1 MAQSSEIKSQI
12 DALLG
17 QINPLLE
24 QLPNAEDYFQKRV
37 NEAYNY
43 NLGPLTNAANI
54 EAKMYSLPG
63 TLMSQYD
70 QEFGGKT
77 GVSANQRINSILGQL
92 GQQGALA
99 NTAWG
104 LADQS
109 KTRINDLAN
118 SLYNQYKASI
128 EAYQQKL
135 APLLSI
141 WERMY
146 SEENA
151 NKRAQMS
158 RGGSSYGGRNWG
170 DITIVDDTS
179 NTESDT
185 KPTSSTLSPGNAL
198 SLVGGLGGSGLP
210 LNSLQPEVG
219 GGGVTQII
227 PSANSLVPNGNV
239 LSGRGVVNMSRS
251 NHILPNSLY

>member
-109 KTRINDLAN
+109 KMRINDLAN
-118 SLYNQYKASI
+118 SLYNQYKAGI
-128 EAYQQKL
+128 EARQQKL
-135 APLLSI
+135 APLMSI

-158 RGGSSYGGRNWG
+158 RSGGGYTGIPWG
-170 DITIVDDTS
+170 NLKIVD
-179 NTESDT
+179 NTPAPAAT
-185 KPTSSTLSPGNAL
+185 TPNKPLPIQTNT
-198 SLVGGLGGSGLP
+198 VGLNTP
-210 LNSLQPEVG
+210 LNSLGMPISNSTGLNILNSAGSTAVPIVTSG
-219 GGGVTQII
+219 SGVINA
-227 PSANSLVPNGNV
+227 PKKNSY
-239 LSGRGVVNMSRS
+239 
-251 NHILPNSLY
+251 LPPIY

>member
-1 MAQSSEIKSQI
+1 MAQSSEIKTQI

-92 GQQGALA
+92 GRQGALA

-109 KTRINDLAN
+109 KMRINDLAN
-118 SLYNQYKASI
+118 SLYNQYKAGI
-128 EAYQQKL
+128 EARQQKL
-135 APLLSI
+135 SPLLSI

-146 SEENA
+146 AEEQANARAARSGGGRTVYVNPWENIEYEDDEENT
-151 NKRAQMS
+151 Q
-158 RGGSSYGGRNWG
+158 GGSSKNVPTPRDTTRFPVAQYSPNYQPSSNPVQKF
-170 DITIVDDTS
+170 IDDLLG
-179 NTESDT
+179 
-185 KPTSSTLSPGNAL
+185 KGTLA
-198 SLVGGLGGSGLP
+198 
-210 LNSLQPEVG
+210 G
-219 GGGVTQII
+219 GGG
-227 PSANSLVPNGNV
+227 GK
-239 LSGRGVVNMSRS
+239 GW
-251 NHILPNSLY
+251 

>member
-1 MAQSSEIKSQI
+1 MAQSNEIKTQI
-12 DALLG
+12 DTLLG
-17 QINPLLE
+17 QINPMLE
-24 QLPNAEDYFQKRV
+24 QLPGAEDYYKKRV

-109 KTRINDLAN
+109 KMRINDLAN
-118 SLYNQYKASI
+118 SLYNQYKAGI
-128 EAYQQKL
+128 EARQQKL

-146 SEENA
+146 
-151 NKRAQMS
+151 
-158 RGGSSYGGRNWG
+158 
-170 DITIVDDTS
+170 
-179 NTESDT
+179 
-185 KPTSSTLSPGNAL
+185 
-198 SLVGGLGGSGLP
+198 
-210 LNSLQPEVG
+210 
-219 GGGVTQII
+219 
-227 PSANSLVPNGNV
+227 
-239 LSGRGVVNMSRS
+239 
-251 NHILPNSLY
+251 

>member
-1 MAQSSEIKSQI
+1 MAQSSEIKTQI
-12 DALLG
+12 DTLLG

-24 QLPNAEDYFQKRV
+24 QLPGAEDYYKKRV

-43 NLGPLTNAANI
+43 NLEPLTNAANI

-92 GQQGALA
+92 GRQGALA

-109 KTRINDLAN
+109 KARINDLAN
-118 SLYNQYKASI
+118 SLLNQYKTGI
-128 EAYQQKL
+128 EAKQSQL
-135 APLLSI
+135 SPLLSI

-158 RGGSSYGGRNWG
+158 RGGGSSYGGRNWG
-170 DITIVDDTS
+170 DITVVDNTPGTKS
-179 NTESDT
+179 NTQS
-185 KPTSSTLSPGNAL
+185 TSSTLSPGNAL
-198 SLVGGLGGSGLP
+198 SWIGGLGGSGMP
-210 LNSLQPEVG
+210 LNSLQPGAG
-219 GGGVTQII
+219 GAGVTQIV
-227 PSANSLVPNGNV
+227 PGMNSTGNILNG
-239 LSGRGVVNMSRS
+239 SGVVNMPRG
-251 NHILPNSLY
+251 NRILPNSLY

>member
-1 MAQSSEIKSQI
+1 MAQSNEIKTQI
-12 DALLG
+12 DTLLG
-17 QINPLLE
+17 QINPMLE
-24 QLPNAEDYFQKRV
+24 QLPGAEDYYKKRV

-77 GVSANQRINSILGQL
+77 GVSAMQRINSILGQL

-158 RGGSSYGGRNWG
+158 RGGSSYSGRNWG
-170 DITIVDDTS
+170 DIAIVDKTP
-179 NTESDT
+179 TSDT
-185 KPTSSTLSPGNAL
+185 KTDTTSNNGQPFKIGYPDTNGLSIGGNTSGGPL
-198 SLVGGLGGSGLP
+198 GLGPGVGSVP
-210 LNSLQPEVG
+210 VVG
-219 GGGVTQII
+219 GGNIWTG
-227 PSANSLVPNGNV
+227 G
-239 LSGRGVVNMSRS
+239 GVVNMSR
-251 NHILPNSLY
+251 NNRILPNSLY

>member
-1 MAQSSEIKSQI
+1 MAQSSEIKTQI

-24 QLPNAEDYFQKRV
+24 QLPGAEDYYKKRV

-92 GQQGALA
+92 GRQGALA

-109 KTRINDLAN
+109 KMRINDLAN
-118 SLYNQYKASI
+118 SLYNQYKAGI
-128 EAYQQKL
+128 EARQQKL
-135 APLLSI
+135 SPLLSI

-146 SEENA
+146 AEENA

-158 RGGSSYGGRNWG
+158 RGGSSYSGRNWG

-179 NTESDT
+179 NTKSDT
-185 KPTSSTLSPGNAL
+185 KSTSSTLDNAL
-198 SLVGGLGGSGLP
+198 SWVGGLGGSGLP
-210 LNSLQPEVG
+210 LNSLQPGAG

-227 PSANSLVPNGNV
+227 PGVNSLVPNSNV
-239 LSGRGVVNMSRS
+239 LTGRGVVNMSRS
-251 NHILPNSLY
+251 NRILPNSLY

>member
-77 GVSANQRINSILGQL
+77 GVSAMQRINSILGQL

-158 RGGSSYGGRNWG
+158 RGGSSYSGRNWG
-170 DITIVDDTS
+170 DITIVDKTP
-179 NTESDT
+179 TSDT
-185 KPTSSTLSPGNAL
+185 KTDTTSNNGQPFKIGYPDTNGLSIGGNTSDGPL
-198 SLVGGLGGSGLP
+198 GLGPGVGSVP
-210 LNSLQPEVG
+210 VVG
-219 GGGVTQII
+219 GGNIWTG
-227 PSANSLVPNGNV
+227 G
-239 LSGRGVVNMSRS
+239 GVVNMSRS

>member
-1 MAQSSEIKSQI
+1 MAQSNEIKTQI
-12 DALLG
+12 DTLLG
-17 QINPLLE
+17 QINPMLE
-24 QLPNAEDYFQKRV
+24 QLPGAEDYYKKRV

-77 GVSANQRINSILGQL
+77 GVSAMQRINSILGQL

-146 SEENA
+146 AEENA

-158 RGGSSYGGRNWG
+158 RGGSSYSGRNWG
-170 DITIVDDTS
+170 DIAIVDKTP
-179 NTESDT
+179 TSDT
-185 KPTSSTLSPGNAL
+185 KTDTTSNNGQPFKIGYPDTNGLSIGGNTSGGPLGLDPG
-198 SLVGGLGGSGLP
+198 VGSVP
-210 LNSLQPEVG
+210 VVG
-219 GGGVTQII
+219 GGNIWTG
-227 PSANSLVPNGNV
+227 G
-239 LSGRGVVNMSRS
+239 GVVNMSR
-251 NHILPNSLY
+251 NNRILPNSLY

>member
-1 MAQSSEIKSQI
+1 MTQSSEIKSQI

-92 GQQGALA
+92 GRQGALA

-109 KTRINDLAN
+109 KMRINDLAN
-118 SLYNQYKASI
+118 SLYNQYKAGI
-128 EAYQQKL
+128 EARQQKL
-135 APLLSI
+135 SPLLSI

-146 SEENA
+146 AEEQANA
-151 NKRAQMS
+151 RAARS
-158 RGGSSYGGRNWG
+158 GGGRTVYVNPWENIEYEDDEEEKKVETVSPWIKKMADSLKAG
-170 DITIVDDTS
+170 TFAQDYMGAPAPANTGSTQLDYYINKIKRIT
-179 NTESDT
+179 
-185 KPTSSTLSPGNAL
+185 
-198 SLVGGLGGSGLP
+198 
-210 LNSLQPEVG
+210 
-219 GGGVTQII
+219 
-227 PSANSLVPNGNV
+227 
-239 LSGRGVVNMSRS
+239 R
-251 NHILPNSLY
+251 

>member
-1 MAQSSEIKSQI
+1 MAQSNEIKTQI
-12 DALLG
+12 DTLLG
-17 QINPLLE
+17 QINPMLE
-24 QLPNAEDYFQKRV
+24 QLPGAEDYYKKRV

-77 GVSANQRINSILGQL
+77 GVSAMQRINSILGQL

-158 RGGSSYGGRNWG
+158 RGGSSYGGTRRRRQ
-170 DITIVDDTS
+170 
-179 NTESDT
+179 
-185 KPTSSTLSPGNAL
+185 
-198 SLVGGLGGSGLP
+198 
-210 LNSLQPEVG
+210 LQRRPG
-219 GGGVTQII
+219 GGQ
-227 PSANSLVPNGNV
+227 SLRISVRADP
-239 LSGRGVVNMSRS
+239 GRQQN
-251 NHILPNSLY
+251 LPGPLAVQQQPRRRPTPPYRAVKAPPAAGGREREL

>member
-1 MAQSSEIKSQI
+1 MAQSSEIKTQI
-12 DALLG
+12 DTLLG

-24 QLPNAEDYFQKRV
+24 QLPGAEDYYKKRV

-92 GQQGALA
+92 GRQGALA

-109 KTRINDLAN
+109 KMRINDLAN
-118 SLYNQYKASI
+118 SLYNQYKAGI
-128 EAYQQKL
+128 EAKQSQL
-135 APLLSI
+135 SPLLSI

-158 RGGSSYGGRNWG
+158 RGGSSYGRRNWG
-170 DITIVDDTS
+170 DITIVDKTP
-179 NTESDT
+179 TSDT
-185 KPTSSTLSPGNAL
+185 KTNTTSNNGQPFKIGYPDTNGLSSLSIGGNTSDGPL
-198 SLVGGLGGSGLP
+198 GLGPGVGSVP
-210 LNSLQPEVG
+210 VVG
-219 GGGVTQII
+219 GGNIWTG
-227 PSANSLVPNGNV
+227 G
-239 LSGRGVVNMSRS
+239 GVVNMSR
-251 NHILPNSLY
+251 NNRILPNSLY